1 MDLMDCD
8 QTLLY
13 FDDPIAPEI
22 EVLIAKASDAYGH
35 GEAETY
41 LLRAYSLAPEQL
53 VVLVALYRYYFYQHR
68 LNDALII
75 AAQALNVVGQR
86 LGFYSGWQHLQ
97 PSRVEQVE
105 RSAVGLLRFY
115 LLVLKASAYLHLRLG
130 NYPEAQSQL
139 EKLIELDSQDRLG
152 GQMLLKWIPTN
163 EMVIVTEE

>member
-1 MDLMDCD
+1 MDLMECD

-22 EVLIAKASDAYGH
+22 EVLIAKASDAYGN
-35 GEAETY
+35 GGAETY
-41 LLRAYSLAPEQL
+41 LLQAYSLAPKQL

-75 AAQALNVVGQR
+75 AEQALNVVGQR
-86 LGFYSGWQHLQ
+86 LDFHSGWLHLQ
-97 PSRVEQVE
+97 TDHIEQIE

-115 LLVLKASAYLHLRLG
+115 LLILKASAYLHLRLG
-130 NYPEAQSQL
+130 HDSEAQAQL

-152 GQMLLKWIPTN
+152 GQMLLKWLPTHKT
-163 EMVIVTEE
+163 VIATEE